1 MRDEESGGL
10 NPPGRMIVELQSL
23 NIEKVQQMI
32 ENGEATAVA
41 LCRQYLQ
48 QIESKN
54 PELRAFLRT
63 EEEMAL
69 QQAGRIDQLK
79 SEGQPLPPL
88 AGVPMAIKDNILIKG
103 MLCTAGSRI
112 LENFQAVYD
121 ATVIEKLRR
130 AGAIFLGKTNLDEF
144 AMGSSTE
151 NSGFFCTRNPHKL
164 DCVPGGSSG
173 GSAAAVASGMA
184 LAALGSDTGGSI
196 RQPAALCGVVGLKP
210 TYSRVSRYGLMAYGS
225 SLDQIGPITQNV
237 RDAARILQVIAGHDS
252 HDATSSAQAVED
264 YVSSLEQ
271 PIKGLRIG
279 LPKEYFSAGIDS
291 EVQASVQAGLRLW
304 ESLGAQ
310 LIEVELPH
318 TDYAIA
324 CYYIIAT
331 AEASANLSRYDGVRY
346 GMRVP
351 SENLSSM
358 YRETRD
364 AGFGAEVKRRIILG
378 TFVLS
383 SGYYDAYYLKAQ
395 KVRTLITRDFERA
408 FEKADV
414 LVSPTSPTPAFRIG
428 EKSNDPLAM
437 YLSDIFT
444 ITANLAGIPGISIPC
459 GKTSGGLPV
468 GLQILGKH
476 FEEKKLLN
484 LARVFESHGGFSL

>member
-1 MRDEESGGL
+1 MTVDLHSMSIGIIR
-10 NPPGRMIVELQSL
+10 
-23 NIEKVQQMI
+23 QMI
-32 ENGEATAVA
+32 ESGESTAVEI
-41 LCRQYLQ
+41 CQQYLQ
-48 QIESKN
+48 RIESKN
-54 PELRAFLRT
+54 PALRAFLRT

-69 QQAGRIDQLK
+69 QQAGRVDQFK
-79 SEGQPLPPL
+79 AEGRPLPPL
-88 AGVPMAIKDNILIKG
+88 AGVPMAIKDNILVEG

-112 LENFQAVYD
+112 LENFRAAYD
-121 ATVIEKLRR
+121 ATVIEKLRG
-130 AGAIFLGKTNLDEF
+130 AGAVFLGKVNLDEF

-151 NSGFFCTRNPHKL
+151 NSGFFCTRNPHQL

-173 GSAAAVASGMA
+173 GSAAAVASQMA

-196 RQPAALCGVVGLKP
+196 RQPASLCGVVGLKP
-210 TYSRVSRYGLMAYGS
+210 TYSRVSRYGLVAYGS

-237 RDAARILQVIAGHDS
+237 RDAARILQVIAGHDL
-252 HDATSSAQAVED
+252 HDATSSTRAVED
-264 YVSSLEQ
+264 YVNSMEE

-279 LPKEYFSAGIDS
+279 LPKEYFSAGIDP
-291 EVQASVQAGLRLW
+291 EVQTSIQAGLRLL
-304 ESLGAQ
+304 ESLGAEM
-310 LIEVELPH
+310 IEVELPH

-331 AEASANLSRYDGVRY
+331 AEASANLSRYDGVRF
-346 GMRVP
+346 GLRVP
-351 SENLSSM
+351 AENLASM
-358 YRETRD
+358 YCDTRD
-364 AGFGAEVKRRIILG
+364 TGFGAEVKRRIILG

-395 KVRTLITRDFERA
+395 KVRTLIKQDFDRA

-459 GKTSGGLPV
+459 GKNSEGLPI
-468 GLQILGKH
+468 GLQILGNH
-476 FEEKKLLN
+476 FEEKRLLN
-484 LARVFESHGGFSL
+484 LARAFESQGGFNL